1 LEAARARVLKVISA
15 GVFPAVGYPTVAEGK
30 ARLRAIVSAGHK
42 KDQLVKAADILAEV
56 AKPLGI
62 IPV

>member
-1 LEAARARVLKVISA
+1 
-15 GVFPAVGYPTVAEGK
+15 VAEGK

-42 KDQLVKAADILAEV
+42 REHLLKAAETLAEV

-62 IPV
+62 I